1 MSKVI
6 CKVCNTQYNNNT
18 VSECP
23 VCRLNKIHNYGDD
36 MTLEEISTKMNIT
49 KERVRQ
55 IEQSALLKLNNPL
68 LRKQLKKL
76 HS

>member
-6 CKVCNTQYNNNT
+6 CKDCKTTYNSGT

-23 VCRLNKIHNYGDD
+23 VCKLNRIHNYGDD

-55 IEQSALLKLNNPL
+55 IEQSALLKLKNPL
-68 LRKQLKKL
+68 LRKHLQSLQ
-76 HS
+76 S